1 MTEGS
6 PMRLIILLAAPM
18 AIGNLF
24 QQLYNVVD
32 SAMVGKLV
40 GSDALAA
47 VGASGNITFLFFALC
62 NGIGSGGSIITSQY
76 FGAGDDRNVKKC
88 IANTAYIMIVFPI
101 LIGLL
106 AFFTSR
112 PILNLLDTPK
122 EFIEDADIYVK
133 AMSIGIIFV
142 SLYNFGSSM
151 LRALG
156 DSKTP
161 LYFLVVSCFLNIG
174 LDAFFICV
182 LDMGVPGAAIATL
195 ISELLSGLGCLIY
208 AVKTNPYFR
217 LSGEDLK
224 FEKKIAT
231 RIVKLGIPLS
241 LQFSLIAVS
250 CMALQKVVNSFGD
263 ITAAAFTATSRV
275 EQVIHQPYQTISAA
289 LSTFVGQNY
298 GAHKYDRVIR
308 GYRQSFIIMII
319 FSVVMFPVIQLF
331 GNGIVR
337 IFVDEPE
344 VVEMGGRALK
354 ITSIFYL
361 FLGTIYVV
369 RGILNGLGDAFFAF
383 LNGIV
388 EVIGRFTVPVI
399 LTGIAAFGLWG
410 IWWSV
415 GIVWFLSGFTAWLRY
430 LFYKKRKIKE

>member
-1 MTEGS
+1 
-6 PMRLIILLAAPM
+6 
-18 AIGNLF
+18 
-24 QQLYNVVD
+24 
-32 SAMVGKLV
+32 
-40 GSDALAA
+40 
-47 VGASGNITFLFFALC
+47 
-62 NGIGSGGSIITSQY
+62 
-76 FGAGDDRNVKKC
+76 
-88 IANTAYIMIVFPI
+88 MIVFPI
-101 LIGLL
+101 LIGVL

-182 LDMGVPGAAIATL
+182 LDMGVMGAAIATL

>member
-24 QQLYNVVD
+24 QQLYNVV
-32 SAMVGKLV
+32 
-40 GSDALAA
+40 
-47 VGASGNITFLFFALC
+47 
-62 NGIGSGGSIITSQY
+62 
-76 FGAGDDRNVKKC
+76 
-88 IANTAYIMIVFPI
+88 
-101 LIGLL
+101 
-106 AFFTSR
+106 
-112 PILNLLDTPK
+112 
-122 EFIEDADIYVK
+122 E
-133 AMSIGIIFV
+133 
-142 SLYNFGSSM
+142 
-151 LRALG
+151 
-156 DSKTP
+156 
-161 LYFLVVSCFLNIG
+161 
-174 LDAFFICV
+174 
-182 LDMGVPGAAIATL
+182 
-195 ISELLSGLGCLIY
+195 
-208 AVKTNPYFR
+208 KTNPYFR

-250 CMALQKVVNSFGD
+250 CMALQK
-263 ITAAAFTATSRV
+263 
-275 EQVIHQPYQTISAA
+275 
-289 LSTFVGQNY
+289 
-298 GAHKYDRVIR
+298 
-308 GYRQSFIIMII
+308 
-319 FSVVMFPVIQLF
+319 VVMFPVIQLF

-388 EVIGRFTVPVI
+388 EVIGRFYGAGNTYRNR
-399 LTGIAAFGLWG
+399 
-410 IWWSV
+410 SV
-415 GIVWFLSGFTAWLRY
+415 RTLGY
-430 LFYKKRKIKE
+430 LVVSRNRVVSERIYRMAQISVL

>member
-1 MTEGS
+1 
-6 PMRLIILLAAPM
+6 MRLIFLLAAPM

-24 QQLYNVVD
+24 QQLYNVV
-32 SAMVGKLV
+32 
-40 GSDALAA
+40 
-47 VGASGNITFLFFALC
+47 
-62 NGIGSGGSIITSQY
+62 
-76 FGAGDDRNVKKC
+76 
-88 IANTAYIMIVFPI
+88 
-101 LIGLL
+101 
-106 AFFTSR
+106 
-112 PILNLLDTPK
+112 
-122 EFIEDADIYVK
+122 E
-133 AMSIGIIFV
+133 
-142 SLYNFGSSM
+142 
-151 LRALG
+151 
-156 DSKTP
+156 
-161 LYFLVVSCFLNIG
+161 
-174 LDAFFICV
+174 
-182 LDMGVPGAAIATL
+182 
-195 ISELLSGLGCLIY
+195 
-208 AVKTNPYFR
+208 KTNPYFR

-383 LNGIV
+383 L
-388 EVIGRFTVPVI
+388 
-399 LTGIAAFGLWG
+399 
-410 IWWSV
+410 
-415 GIVWFLSGFTAWLRY
+415 
-430 LFYKKRKIKE
+430 

>member
-1 MTEGS
+1 
-6 PMRLIILLAAPM
+6 MRLIILLAAPM

-182 LDMGVPGAAIATL
+182 LDMGVMGAAIATL

-298 GAHKYDRVIR
+298 GARKYDRVVK

-331 GNGIVR
+331 GDVIVK

-344 VVEMGGRALK
+344 VVEMGGRALR
-354 ITSIFYL
+354 ITSIFYI

-399 LTGIAAFGLWG
+399 LTGIAAIGLWG